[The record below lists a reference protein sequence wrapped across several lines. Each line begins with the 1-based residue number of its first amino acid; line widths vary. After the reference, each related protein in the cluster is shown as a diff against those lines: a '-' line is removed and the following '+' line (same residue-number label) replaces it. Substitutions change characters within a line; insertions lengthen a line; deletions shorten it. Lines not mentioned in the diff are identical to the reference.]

1 MKKFF
6 LYVGYF
12 GLALGLFF
20 ASALP
25 LPVHAATFGDIT
37 IIPAHPSDPENSKTK
52 SWFVYDFPTG
62 TVHKDTVYV
71 KNDTKEAKT
80 LKLYAVDAYT
90 TEQGGF
96 ALRRDTDERKTVG
109 AWISLS
115 TKEVTLK
122 VGEAKEIAFT
132 YTVPKEVGP
141 GEYAG
146 GIVAEDKAAVSG
158 AGIDVVKKVGVRV
171 YHTVAGEKRVSL
183 SVFDYQTEKLGDGNR
198 RFKVTVSNKGNVS
211 KTVVFEVDLKTR
223 DGGVLSTVKSGA
235 SELLPGATA
244 TIITD
249 SWDPPVFGFFEA
261 AGRVIAQDTGEV
273 IETLN
278 AIPLVIIPVW
288 LVILIVLAVFI
299 IVFVISRLVDRNRKK
314 RRRH

>member
-1 MKKFF
+1 MKKFLLCF
-6 LYVGYF
+6 GYF
-12 GLALGLFF
+12 AFGLGLFF
-20 ASALP
+20 ISALP
-25 LPVHAATFGDIT
+25 SRTFAATYGDIT

-52 SWFVYDFPTG
+52 SWFVYDFPAG
-62 TVHKDTVYV
+62 IVHKDTVYV
-71 KNDTKEAKT
+71 KNDNKEPKT

-96 ALRRDTDERKTVG
+96 ALRRDTDERKTIG
-109 AWISLS
+109 AWIALS
-115 TKEVTLK
+115 TKEITLK
-122 VGEAKEIAFT
+122 TGEAKEISFT

-171 YHTVAGEKRVSL
+171 YHTVAGEKRVSI
-183 SVFDYQTEKLGDGNR
+183 SVFDYQMEKLSDGNR
-198 RFKVTVSNKGNVS
+198 RFKVTISNKGNVS
-211 KTVVFEVDLKTR
+211 KTVILEVDMKTR

-244 TIITD
+244 TIVTD

-261 AGRVIAQDTGEV
+261 AGRVVGQDTGEV

-278 AIPLVIIPVW
+278 PIPLVIIPVW
-288 LVILIVLAVFI
+288 LVILVILAVI
-299 IVFVISRLVDRNRKK
+299 ILVFLISRIVNRDQKK
-314 RRRH
+314 HRQP